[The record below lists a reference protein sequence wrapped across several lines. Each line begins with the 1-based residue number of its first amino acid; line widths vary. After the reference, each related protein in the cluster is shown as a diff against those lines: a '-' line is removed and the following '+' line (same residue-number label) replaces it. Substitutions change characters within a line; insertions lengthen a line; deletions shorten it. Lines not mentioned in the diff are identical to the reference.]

1 MHESCAAVVVAMVVQ
16 PGFIDPQ
23 RFGVIA
29 AANAGLK
36 GDVFTSESEAVSWLL
51 RN

>member
-1 MHESCAAVVVAMVVQ
+1 MVAR
-16 PGFIDPQ
+16 PEFIDPQ

-29 AANAGLK
+29 AANAGLRA
-36 GDVFTSESEAVSWLL
+36 DVFSSESEAVSWLL